1 MQRDDDG
8 YHARGQIGHEKLAWL
23 RALLDDSVSLTS
35 AYYRIHQ
42 HHFRDHAA
50 QSTVE
55 AVVYELRTYGLAQL
69 KKPNC
74 QRRLGDLSGEQL
86 REVIARLIRLRPQ
99 YSKIDDKLLL
109 QLEDRLP

>member
-1 MQRDDDG
+1 LSDDDK
-8 YHARGQIGHEKLAWL
+8 IVWL
-23 RALLDDSVSLTS
+23 RSLLDDSVSLTQ
-35 AYYRIHQ
+35 AHAEMYQR
-42 HHFRDHAA
+42 HFHGRAA
-50 QSTVE
+50 VSTVE
-55 AVVYELRTYGLAQL
+55 AVIYELRSCGLAQL

-99 YSKIDDKLLL
+99 YSKINDELLL